1 MSNIVINPEKLR
13 QLMDQQH
20 YTNTRLAEETGL
32 SDGTVK
38 RLLKGCPTTYVTA
51 SLLSMTLGVTVDELI
66 GGETVESDQEEVIEM
81 TAEEAL
87 KALEKLYLER
97 IADLKAVIVR
107 MSREF
112 RVAVTIAIVLMAFIC
127 FLFAFDIINP
137 TVGWIQR

>member
-13 QLMDQQH
+13 RLMDQQH

-38 RLLKGCPTTYVTA
+38 RPLKGCPTTYVTA

-66 GGETVESDQEEVIEM
+66 SDETSESDQEETIEM
-81 TAEEAL
+81 TAEEVW
-87 KALEKLYLER
+87 KTLEKLYLER

-112 RVAVTIAIVLMAFIC
+112 RVAVMIAVVLMAFIC

>member
-13 QLMDQQH
+13 RLMDQQH

>member
-1 MSNIVINPEKLR
+1 
-13 QLMDQQH
+13 MDQQH

-66 GGETVESDQEEVIEM
+66 SDETSESDQEETIEM
-81 TAEEAL
+81 TAEEVW
-87 KALEKLYLER
+87 KTLEKLYLER

-112 RVAVTIAIVLMAFIC
+112 RVAVMIAIVLMAFIC

>member
-1 MSNIVINPEKLR
+1 
-13 QLMDQQH
+13 MDQQH

-51 SLLSMTLGVTVDELI
+51 SLLSMTLGVTVDESI
-66 GGETVESDQEEVIEM
+66 SDETSESDQEETIEM
-81 TAEEAL
+81 TAEEVW
-87 KALEKLYLER
+87 KTLEKLYLER

-112 RVAVTIAIVLMAFIC
+112 RVAVMIAVVLMAFIC

>member
-1 MSNIVINPEKLR
+1 MSNMVINPEKLR
-13 QLMDQQH
+13 RLMDQQH

>member
-1 MSNIVINPEKLR
+1 M
-13 QLMDQQH
+13 
-20 YTNTRLAEETGL
+20 
-32 SDGTVK
+32 K

-66 GGETVESDQEEVIEM
+66 SDETSESDQEETIEM
-81 TAEEAL
+81 TAEEVW
-87 KALEKLYLER
+87 KTLEKLYLER

-112 RVAVTIAIVLMAFIC
+112 RVAVMIAVVLMAFIC

>member
-1 MSNIVINPEKLR
+1 
-13 QLMDQQH
+13 MDQQH

-66 GGETVESDQEEVIEM
+66 SDETSESDQEETIEM
-81 TAEEAL
+81 TAEEVW
-87 KALEKLYLER
+87 KTLEKLYLER

-112 RVAVTIAIVLMAFIC
+112 RVAVMIAVVLMAFIC

>member
-1 MSNIVINPEKLR
+1 M
-13 QLMDQQH
+13 MDQQH

-66 GGETVESDQEEVIEM
+66 SDETSESDQEETIEM
-81 TAEEAL
+81 TAEEVW
-87 KALEKLYLER
+87 KTLEKLYLER

-112 RVAVTIAIVLMAFIC
+112 RVAVMIAVVLMAFIC

>member
-13 QLMDQQH
+13 RLMDQQN

-66 GGETVESDQEEVIEM
+66 SDETSESDQEETIEM
-81 TAEEAL
+81 TAEEVW
-87 KALEKLYLER
+87 KTLEKLYLER

-112 RVAVTIAIVLMAFIC
+112 RVAVMIAVVLMAFIC